1 MQLTHRPAQ
10 TMLEMVIAIGI
21 IIVSVFTAT
30 TLIVSTIG
38 AGRASQN
45 RIEAANIAREGIEI
59 VRGVRDANWLRRA
72 QNVTDTSAQANT
84 YDWNFNPWYDNRI
97 STDPEKLLGNASSRY
112 YVAQF
117 TAVDPT
123 RQNHRWQLLTCS
135 SGCLFTNNET
145 RIFYKP
151 TDRVF
156 TQGPCFGGCTL
167 LRFRRRI
174 IITRQTDSS
183 ITLGT
188 VQYLNVVSEVQWQE
202 KNRTRTLTAQERL
215 YDWQ

>member
-1 MQLTHRPAQ
+1 MQLARRPAQ

-21 IIVSVFTAT
+21 IIVSVLTAT

-59 VRGVRDANWLRRA
+59 VRGIRDANWLRRA
-72 QNVTDTSAQANT
+72 QNVTDTSGNT
-84 YDWNFNPWYDNRI
+84 YQWDMNPYYNA
-97 STDPEKLLGNASSRY
+97 SPASNPEKFLGDASSRY

-117 TAVDPT
+117 TAVDAT
-123 RQNHRWQLLTCS
+123 RHNHRWQLLTCNF
-135 SGCLFTNNET
+135 GCLMTSTET

-151 TDRVF
+151 ADRVF
-156 TQGPCFGGCTL
+156 TQGGCIGGCTL
-167 LRFRRRI
+167 LRFKRRI

-202 KNRTRTLTAQERL
+202 KNRTRTLTAHERL